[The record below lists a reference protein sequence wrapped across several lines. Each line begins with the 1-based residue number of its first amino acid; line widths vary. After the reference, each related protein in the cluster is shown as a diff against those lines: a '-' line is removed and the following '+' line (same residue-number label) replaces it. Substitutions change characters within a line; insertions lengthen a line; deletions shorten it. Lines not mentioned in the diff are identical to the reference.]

1 MLDEEEGLAELG
13 FVGELRL
20 EEEVR
25 ALNDL
30 SIADRLTDELD
41 LAESVQE
48 VAFETLLDLLDIRDE
63 ADEVEEWDLAG
74 EAEAEEGPEEG
85 DEVFEKKLDPA
96 DAVEGLGFADE
107 AEE

>member
-30 SIADRLTDELD
+30 SIADLSIADRLTDELD
-41 LAESVQE
+41 LAESV
-48 VAFETLLDLLDIRDE
+48 
-63 ADEVEEWDLAG
+63 
-74 EAEAEEGPEEG
+74 
-85 DEVFEKKLDPA
+85 
-96 DAVEGLGFADE
+96 
-107 AEE
+107 

>member
-41 LAESVQE
+41 LAASVQE

-63 ADEVEEWDLAG
+63 ADEVEGWDLAG
-74 EAEAEEGPEEG
+74 EAEEGPENG
-85 DEVFEKKLDPA
+85 DELFEKKLDPA